1 MLPFRLDFIA
11 TVRKMASMNSNATH
25 WLGPWLR
32 SVRLKDKVPVKDVAS
47 KLDLDP
53 SNLLRRERGGATIGD
68 HELKATLDAYGVTPE
83 RFAAQ
88 MRRQS

>member
-1 MLPFRLDFIA
+1 LLPFRLDFIA
-11 TVRKMASMNSNATH
+11 TMRKMVGMNSNATH

-32 SVRLKDKVPVKDVAS
+32 SVRIKDEVPVKVVAD
-47 KLDLDP
+47 KLGIDP

-68 HELKATLDAYGVTPE
+68 HELKATLDAYSVTPE

-88 MRRQS
+88 LRRQS